1 MKKIAC
7 CVAAVILTGA
17 AVTLALRFSAAEPVS
32 AQNDVSERSAKAL
45 QVKIDAIQAAET
57 AKNRQG
63 TETIEVSETELE
75 SYVLYSMRDLI
86 PARVDSIDVQLSEGA
101 VAADTKL
108 TFPSDSTGNPLVD
121 AVVGGTHTFFLKGK
135 LAAKEKR
142 GRFELQEVKVDGIP
156 VPLILIETLVEKY
169 VKPMYPNVD
178 LKEPF
183 PMPWGMESLVITPGK
198 ATIVY

>member
-1 MKKIAC
+1 MKRAVC
-7 CVAAVILTGA
+7 LTVVVVLAAVVGVAAK
-17 AVTLALRFSAAEPVS
+17 RFFVAEPVS
-32 AQNDVSERSAKAL
+32 AQNAVSERAAKTL
-45 QVKIDAIQAAET
+45 QEKIDAIQAAET

-63 TETIEVSETELE
+63 TETIEVSEAELE
-75 SYVLYSMRDLI
+75 SYVLYSMRDQI
-86 PARVDSIDVQLSEGA
+86 PAKVDSIDVQLTPGT

-121 AVVGGTHTFFLKGK
+121 VVVAGTHTFYLKGK
-135 LAAKEKR
+135 LAASEGR

-156 VPLILIETLVEKY
+156 VPLVLIETLVDKY
-169 VKPMYPNVD
+169 VKPKYPEVD

-183 PMPWGMESLVITPGK
+183 PMPWGMESLTIGMGK

>member
-17 AVTLALRFSAAEPVS
+17 AVTLALRFLAAEPVS

-63 TETIEVSETELE
+63 TETVEVSETELE
-75 SYVLYSMRDLI
+75 SYVLYSMRDQI
-86 PARVDSIDVQLSEGA
+86 PARVDSIDVQLSEDA
-101 VAADTKL
+101 VAADAKL

-135 LAAKEKR
+135 LAASEKR

-198 ATIVY
+198 ATITY

>member
-1 MKKIAC
+1 MKRAVC
-7 CVAAVILTGA
+7 LTVVVVLAAVVGVAAKRLF
-17 AVTLALRFSAAEPVS
+17 LAEPVS
-32 AQNDVSERSAKAL
+32 AQNAVSERAAKTL
-45 QVKIDAIQAAET
+45 QEKIDAIQAAET

-63 TETIEVSETELE
+63 TETIEVSEAELE
-75 SYVLYSMRDLI
+75 SYVLYSMRDQI
-86 PARVDSIDVQLSEGA
+86 PAKVDSIDVQLTPGT

-121 AVVGGTHTFFLKGK
+121 VVVAGTHTFYLKGK
-135 LAAKEKR
+135 LAASEGR

-156 VPLILIETLVEKY
+156 VPLVLIETLVDKY
-169 VKPMYPNVD
+169 VKPKYPEVD

-183 PMPWGMESLVITPGK
+183 PMPWGMESLAIGMGK